1 MLLQY
6 KNDLPLRMIRFE
18 GVTVRSDALPT
29 IALLRDQALTAN
41 EAARARGAS
50 SGSTSNT
57 LRRLRD
63 VGILEPVELPP
74 CASKFAGSRAPLT
87 GYRCTE
93 LGKRLLVVAERMLDE
108 LDEPDTAAHWPTR
121 NPDRIVRR
129 AMRTQPNSV
138 FGLGANPV

>member
-6 KNDLPLRMIRFE
+6 KNELPLRMIRFE

-50 SGSTSNT
+50 CGSTSNT

-63 VGILEPVELPP
+63 P
-74 CASKFAGSRAPLT
+74 
-87 GYRCTE
+87 
-93 LGKRLLVVAERMLDE
+93 
-108 LDEPDTAAHWPTR
+108 
-121 NPDRIVRR
+121 
-129 AMRTQPNSV
+129 
-138 FGLGANPV
+138 